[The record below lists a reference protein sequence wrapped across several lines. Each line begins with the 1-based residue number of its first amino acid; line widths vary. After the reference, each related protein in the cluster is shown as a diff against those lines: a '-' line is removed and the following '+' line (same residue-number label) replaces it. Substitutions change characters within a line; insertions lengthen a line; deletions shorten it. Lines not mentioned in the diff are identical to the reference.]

1 MNRAD
6 AICYAGQLSGLVF
19 VLVLICINIFVIIFG
34 LAPLVMESD
43 LSRRSFKRIITYHVR
58 ALLKIA
64 CLAIEIN
71 QRHVDII
78 DQVECGVTA
87 CDTFIPCVGYFTSL
101 A

>member
-1 MNRAD
+1 MLCRPAFWVGFCFGVNLHKYIFNYFWLGTFGHGVRF
-6 AICYAGQLSGLVF
+6 IQKIVQENHNISSCAG
-19 VLVLICINIFVIIFG
+19 LI
-34 LAPLVMESD
+34 E
-43 LSRRSFKRIITYHVR
+43 
-58 ALLKIA
+58 A